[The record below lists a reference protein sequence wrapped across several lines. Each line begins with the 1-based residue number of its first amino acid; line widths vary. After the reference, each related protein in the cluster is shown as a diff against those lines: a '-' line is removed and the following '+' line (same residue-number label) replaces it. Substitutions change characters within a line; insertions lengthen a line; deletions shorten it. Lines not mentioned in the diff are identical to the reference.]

1 MSLRKA
7 INMGLAKKGA
17 TNKELSDY
25 IGFKHSQTITAIK
38 VLRKEAQIKT
48 SRFLTAITDKQLR
61 KQQQRAE
68 GQPN

>member
-25 IGFKHSQTITAIK
+25 IGFKHPQTITAIK
-38 VLRKEAQIKT
+38 GNNST
-48 SRFLTAITDKQLR
+48 SRKTMR
-61 KQQQRAE
+61 KMAE
-68 GQPN
+68 FFGISLKEFEEWAEEE